1 MGTPPNIGGTTT
13 GTVAEDSGV
22 VITGTLTDT
31 SGNIFGDTWSI
42 QSGGTYGTASIDPAT
57 GVWSYDLD
65 DTNAI
70 VDALDAGDTLTDT
83 FTVLLSDLL
92 GTDTQVITI
101 TITGVPCFMAG
112 TRLETASGR
121 CRVEDIRAGDLVHT
135 EDYGLQR
142 VRWARCRNVSHAQMV
157 QEEGI
162 RPIRITQGAL
172 GDRLPLQDL
181 LVSRQHRILVTGPC
195 VQELYGVQEALLPAV
210 RLLGIEG
217 VDVVLPDGDIAFH
230 HLLFDRHQ
238 VVFAEGVASESL
250 LFGTQCRQS
259 LSWRSVAEIVALFP
273 SAADQTLLASPA
285 RLIPDRKAQTQF
297 VPHWSDRGGVFIKGF
312 EGGQGDDL
320 LAAQG

>member
-1 MGTPPNIGGTTT
+1 MGAPPNIGGTTT

-22 VITGTLTDT
+22 VITGALTDT

-70 VDALDAGDTLTDT
+70 VDALDVGDTLTDT
-83 FTVLLSDLL
+83 FTVLLSDGL
-92 GTDTQVITI
+92 GTDTQVVTI
-101 TITGVPCFMAG
+101 TITGVPCFMSG
-112 TRLETASGR
+112 TRLETVSGPR
-121 CRVEDIRAGDLVHT
+121 LVEDIRAGDLVHT
-135 EDYGLQR
+135 EDYGLQP
-142 VRWARCRNVSHAQMV
+142 VRWAGYRTVTHTQLV
-157 QEEGI
+157 EDEDV
-162 RPIRITQGAL
+162 RPIRIAQGAL
-172 GDRLPLQDL
+172 GGGLPLRDL

-195 VQELYGVQEALLPAV
+195 VEELYGVKDVLLPAV

-217 VDVVLPDGDIAFH
+217 IDVVVPDGDIAFH
-230 HLLFDRHQ
+230 HILFDRHQ

-273 SAADQTLLASPA
+273 AAADQTQLANPA

-297 VPHWSDRGGVFIKGF
+297 VPYWSGTGGVFIKRF